1 MRKEENLFK
10 RYLKRK
16 IRITSAFV
24 VGFLI
29 SGSIAMAASTDSTN
43 GLSYINKIGKDVIG
57 NKFDNVNNNIKN
69 GEAGVIIGNNTSNSN
84 IDTSASEVGNGVI
97 YYTDSDSDSKAIKLD
112 KIMNNGI
119 ISGKETLENIID
131 LSNSGNGIALVAE
144 KNSVSVTNGIENT
157 GKITGNID
165 LKKGVGVLSNSG
177 NGVMLEG
184 TNVTSNIQNKGMIQ
198 GNGNDIQSV
207 YSAKNTGNGIII
219 SGINNLNNE
228 IISNSGLIAG
238 NINVKNLSKTLS
250 TSGNGL
256 IVATSN
262 AKNISN
268 SGVIKGNAKVD
279 NNSLANNTGNG
290 IFANEVDN
298 LNNTGVVM
306 GSNAALS
313 LGNTNGF
320 NAVNGGVMAGD
331 KIYLSG
337 NTTTDPG
344 KVNSNHG
351 IYLSKNDKVNGVK
364 AQATITIGDAGTID
378 GKTILNGSTTGV
390 ANAENNK
397 MIAVGSGADVKDA
410 HIKTSE
416 IKDKT
421 QKENVII
428 NGTGIKKAALYVDSK
443 FDLTNSVVN
452 AYGTAI
458 EVSGNNQLAL
468 GDTTVN
474 GGGLDGNIDLI
485 KGDAGNNT
493 VDIYGSSIIN
503 GNINLGAEND
513 TLTIGNSVQLNG
525 MLNDNEGNDILNLGK
540 ATAAKGSSNLIVYN
554 NISGFEN
561 INTNGDVTL
570 TAASKVTGA
579 SNINLQSGN
588 LYLQFN
594 GNNGNKITDHALTGN
609 KGTITSSGGNLV
621 FGVGNLAN
629 GTTIAMG
636 GTKIDSNL
644 IKNNHLLT
652 NSGIVSATVDKDNN
666 VVVGFAPDIPV
677 EPPVSGGDK
686 PTPPVP
692 PSEGDKPTPPVS
704 GGDKP
709 TKPVIPINS
718 VLYGKLNAVY
728 HSMVS
733 AGLTLNDLG
742 ITPGVNNGLP
752 SKDPNEMN
760 KILTLANQIYANTPY
775 AYTLKSSRDSL
786 KLFEDNMDYLTV
798 KPLKGQSIVQGKAIY
813 TGVRNDSSYS
823 GNDYYGADKG
833 SVNYKTTTN
842 TVGGI
847 ATYEYGLDDNTSIGL
862 ALGGNHQKVD
872 FKGASDISANSA
884 YIGAFAKKEI
894 NNFKLKTGVGY
905 QYTSAKGE
913 RNITNGYQNFS
924 NNDKYDINGLNAF
937 AEVKYSIKAGD
948 NWLFEPKAKVSY
960 YYLSQEEV
968 KENNSPNSFALK
980 VDKSNSNTA
989 DVEVGADFVKEIALE
1004 KAKVKNIVSVGVINT
1019 LGENDKSLKA
1029 NIIGTQEGSQFEI
1042 AGAKLPRTSGKV
1054 SYNLEVEAQNGMIYS
1069 AGVSMEFAK
1078 DYNRNINTTLGIGY
1092 KF

>member
-43 GLSYINKIGKDVIG
+43 GLSYDSNNKITH
-57 NKFDNVNNNIKN
+57 VNNSIDK
-69 GEAGVIIGNNTSNSN
+69 GQSGLIIGENNQCPEGDFPIIDEQGNGIVSISKNTS
-84 IDTSASEVGNGVI
+84 TSLQKF
-97 YYTDSDSDSKAIKLD
+97 Y
-112 KIMNNGI
+112 NNGI
-119 ISGKETLENIID
+119 ILGSQKF
-131 LSNSGNGIALVAE
+131 S
-144 KNSVSVTNGIENT
+144 
-157 GKITGNID
+157 
-165 LKKGVGVLSNSG
+165 
-177 NGVMLEG
+177 
-184 TNVTSNIQNKGMIQ
+184 
-198 GNGNDIQSV
+198 
-207 YSAKNTGNGIII
+207 SAKNIAGINIDNTANGISIRANEVIDISGVSENKGQIKGQIVTPNNIFVERLADTANGIILGDANHNTRVNFI
-219 SGINNLNNE
+219 INNNGNIQANAENLLATYMSNSLNGLAILGKDGNVKDSVQITNSGI
-228 IISNSGLIAG
+228 ISS
-238 NINVKNLSKTLS
+238 NINFRNNSVKEMENSANAIVSPYS
-250 TSGNGL
+250 TIGL
-256 IVATSN
+256 
-262 AKNISN
+262 ISN
-268 SGVIKGNAKVD
+268 SGVIRANTNQTIEDTDD
-279 NNSLANNTGNG
+279 NSSGHG
-290 IFANEVDN
+290 IFANELSKLDN
-298 LNNTGVVM
+298 SGVIMAKNTAVHLNTSQLNQ
-306 GSNAALS
+306 N
-313 LGNTNGF
+313 F
-320 NAVNGGVMAGD
+320 VNNGVMAGNRISSLKNGASIIKD
-331 KIYLSG
+331 NNGIFLSAKNN
-337 NTTTDPG
+337 NTISIG
-344 KVNSNHG
+344 KGGQV
-351 IYLSKNDKVNGVK
+351 
-364 AQATITIGDAGTID
+364 GD
-378 GKTILNGSTTGV
+378 KTILNGSTTGV
-390 ANAENNK
+390 ANASNGQT
-397 MIAVGSGADVKDA
+397 IDVGSGEKITDVN
-410 HIKTSE
+410 IKTE
-416 IKDKT
+416 NIKNQNK
-421 QKENVII
+421 NVII

-485 KGDAGNNT
+485 KGDDKDNT

-503 GNINLGAEND
+503 GNINLGKGND

-525 MLNDNEGNDILNLGK
+525 MLNDNEGNDTLNLGK
-540 ATAAKGSSNLIVYN
+540 AANAKESSNLIVYN

-561 INTNGDVTL
+561 INTNGNVTL
-570 TAASKVTGA
+570 TATSKVTGA

-594 GNNGNKITDHALTGN
+594 GDNGNKITDHALSGN
-609 KGTITSSGGNLV
+609 KGTITSNGGNLV

-636 GTKIDSNL
+636 ETKIDPNL

-652 NSGIVSATVDKDNN
+652 NSGIVSATVDKNNN

-692 PSEGDKPTPPVS
+692 PSEGDKPT
-704 GGDKP
+704 
-709 TKPVIPINS
+709 KPVISINS